1 MKTIFVVFGAML
13 PADSYN
19 KLQAK
24 RYCFR
29 TESDVNV
36 GDILKSPDYDTP
48 MTVVN
53 VLDKDFQYFNKVTG
67 ELSSELTSTCSYPI
81 KTLEVVECKSNVVY
95 AIKMNDE

>member
-1 MKTIFVVFGAML
+1 MKTIFVVFGDLLTANC
-13 PADSYN
+13 YN
-19 KLQAK
+19 NLGAK

-29 TESDVNV
+29 TESDVKA
-36 GDILKSPDYDTP
+36 GDVLKSPDYDTP

-81 KTLEVVECKSNVVY
+81 KTIEVVECKSDVVY
-95 AIKMNDE
+95 ATKMNDE